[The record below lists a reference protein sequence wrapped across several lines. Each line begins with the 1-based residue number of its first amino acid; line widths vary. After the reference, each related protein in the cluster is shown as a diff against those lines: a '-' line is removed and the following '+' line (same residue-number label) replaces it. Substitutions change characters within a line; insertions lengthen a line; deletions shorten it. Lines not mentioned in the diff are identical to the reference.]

1 MMKTRRLTLI
11 ALTTTLLAGTP
22 LVRAETMDDMKFG
35 DLMKP
40 KMMDTNKDGMVSRQ
54 EFMDMMGKMWD
65 SKAKKMKVKGGM
77 MTMAEFDEVLQY
89 LKAGG

>member
-1 MMKTRRLTLI
+1 MMNIRRLTLL
-11 ALTTTLLAGTP
+11 ALTTTLLASAP

-40 KMMDTNKDGMVSRQ
+40 KMMDTNKDGMVSRH

-65 SKAKKMKVKGGM
+65 AKAKKMKVKGGK